1 MFYIHIGPPTHNTH
15 NTEAFKSFY
24 KILEDAVG
32 NLSGQ
37 ALLRAEAPIL
47 VHPEGT
53 VFFGP

>member
-1 MFYIHIGPPTHNTH
+1 MDLYVLGHLHIIP
-15 NTEAFKSFY
+15 TEAFKSFY

-37 ALLRAEAPIL
+37 TLLWAEAPIL

>member
-1 MFYIHIGPPTHNTH
+1 MFYIHIGPPTH

-37 ALLRAEAPIL
+37 TLLRAEAPIL